1 MLSAGRQ
8 SLPLLGLPG
17 GALELA
23 EQLMAKRA
31 IPVKAFTDAVHIA
44 TAALHQVDLIASWN
58 FKHIAGPWRAV
69 KLSRPWQNWGSLYPP
84 SRHPKK
90 YWKAHDE
97 NHRPGHD

>member
-1 MLSAGRQ
+1 MLPAGRQ

-23 EQLMAKRA
+23 EQLVAKRA

-58 FKHIAGPWRAV
+58 FKHIAGPMARRKIEQTLA
-69 KLSRPWQNWGSLYPP
+69 KLGQFVPTIATP
-84 SRHPKK
+84 
-90 YWKAHDE
+90 DE
-97 NHRPGHD
+97 ILESTR